1 MNEIRCPK
9 CGTLFQVDESDWAD
23 IVKQVRDSEFDAAIA
38 ERASLMEAEQELSF
52 VERDKQIA
60 ELTARLAATQ
70 EKAALAVKAAQE
82 KAESDVRAVEGRAAS
97 DAKALKER
105 MTVEIEAARKNAASE
120 KEAAVLKAAA
130 GAREQIH
137 ELERKLDAA
146 ASRARQAD
154 IEHKAQLVEARSVL
168 EGQLAAKDEVIRMR
182 EAEIRNMS
190 EMRSKLT
197 VKLLGESLEQHCEVA
212 FNQLRATAFQNAEF
226 GKDNDAVEGTKG
238 DYIYREKT
246 EDGTEL
252 VSIMFEMKNESDDS
266 THRKKNADHFK
277 KLDADRRKK
286 GCEYA
291 VLVSLLEQDSELYNQ
306 GIVDVSY
313 AYDKMYVI
321 RPQFFIPMIT
331 LLRDAARNAAAY
343 KHELEVVRQQNIDVT
358 NFENALEDFKAKFG
372 KNYRAASDRFQK
384 AIDEIDKS
392 IDHLNKIK
400 EHLIGS
406 ERQLRYANDK
416 AEALTVK
423 KLTRGNATMKEKFKA
438 LENASGDE
446 ATHDTDVAGEED

>member
-321 RPQFFIPMIT
+321 RPQFFIPLIT